1 MIDKKEERQQV
12 LLMQIEM
19 GSRVAKKLEKEH
31 EILGNVLYD
40 SCEQQINILGLKLKY
55 IDLDSLLL
63 TEKEIIVGENEIPIY
78 KCDQMSNYD
87 ELFKRFGQKANS
99 KLYNQLKKVES
110 LFQKKL
116 SQLEK
121 DVKEYEQISGMK
133 YSGNI

>member
-1 MIDKKEERQQV
+1 MILVNNR
-12 LLMQIEM
+12 
-19 GSRVAKKLEKEH
+19 
-31 EILGNVLYD
+31 
-40 SCEQQINILGLKLKY
+40 KLKY

>member
-133 YSGNI
+133 

>member
-99 KLYNQLKKVES
+99 KLYNRLKKVES